1 MYASNNLIHSKRVF
15 RLQMFTHSVSKLSLE
30 LDTQISTSIISC
42 HENIARILTSYD
54 EHWKLLDQISAYEQL
69 ALQIARFSALVEQLS
84 PALNIY
90 PGIDPIVIFSEE
102 LFFDIQYVSAKK
114 RNHLHM
120 LTFYLSDKS
129 CRFVNQKNDFKYGI
143 DSDKNNDLN

>member
-15 RLQMFTHSVSKLSLE
+15 RLQMFTHSVSKASLE

-54 EHWKLLDQISAYEQL
+54 EHWNLLDQIRAYEQL

-120 LTFYLSDKS
+120 LTFYLSDEN
-129 CRFVNQKNDFKYGI
+129 CRFIKHKNDRKYGV
-143 DSDKNNDLN
+143 DKDKDNNLN

>member
-90 PGIDPIVIFSEE
+90 PGIDPIVIFQRNCS
-102 LFFDIQYVSAKK
+102 LIYNMFLLK

-120 LTFYLSDKS
+120 LTFYSSDQS
-129 CRFVNQKNDFKYGI
+129 CRFVNQKMIVSMD
-143 DSDKNNDLN
+143 